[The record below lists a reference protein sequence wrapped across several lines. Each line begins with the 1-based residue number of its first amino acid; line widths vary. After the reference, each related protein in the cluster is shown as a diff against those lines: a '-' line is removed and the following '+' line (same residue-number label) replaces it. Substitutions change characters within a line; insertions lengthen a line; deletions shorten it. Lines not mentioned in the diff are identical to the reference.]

1 MQVNYFCQSHL
12 WKKRS
17 DREPCWK
24 CIRFAQF
31 FQSIHS
37 VQFRT
42 RLDTVQ
48 STVQYTVLHLNSSLL
63 LHTNFTNFTHYNI
76 LFTDH
81 TEEITIDS
89 GIKGPAVLD
98 QIVEVEILL
107 SLFLFKNHFFN
118 FSSCKI
124 VDKLTTKLFDHLFDR
139 FWHIGFFYLT
149 NWTHV

>member
-1 MQVNYFCQSHL
+1 MNHAENVYVLLSFSKAFILFNSAHDSILYKVLSNIQYYIWTAHYF
-12 WKKRS
+12 
-17 DREPCWK
+17 
-24 CIRFAQF
+24 
-31 FQSIHS
+31 
-37 VQFRT
+37 
-42 RLDTVQ
+42 
-48 STVQYTVLHLNSSLL
+48 YTLI

-98 QIVEVEILL
+98 QIVEVDFLL